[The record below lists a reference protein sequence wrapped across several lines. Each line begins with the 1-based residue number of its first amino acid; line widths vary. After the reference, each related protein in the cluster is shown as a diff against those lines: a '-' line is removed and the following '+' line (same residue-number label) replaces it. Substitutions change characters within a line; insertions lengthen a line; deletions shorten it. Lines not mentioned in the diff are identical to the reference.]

1 MHRELAV
8 SAKVL
13 IAPLERP
20 DHLPGIGIQQQ
31 LRGIESM
38 AAVRSPGAMGT
49 QPVDQTGT
57 RVGQVTVPH
66 VAGVGRQRISV
77 GFVFA
82 GFVKQAQLH
91 FVGMGRK
98 HRKVDA
104 LAIPMGTQWPR
115 APSFQFYAFHSSIT
129 VARGGKSRS
138 TDQGLPCQA
147 TCCAVAMPNG
157 VPCIAAAVE
166 SRICIEPFAVGA

>member
-13 IAPLERP
+13 IAPFERS

-66 VAGVGRQRISV
+66 VAGVGWQRIS
-77 GFVFA
+77 GGLAFA

-91 FVGMGRK
+91 LVGMSRK

-104 LAIPMGTQWPR
+104 LAIPVGAQWPR
-115 APSFQFYAFHSSIT
+115 VSCLQFHAFHSSIT

-138 TDQGLPCQA
+138 TDQGFPCQA
-147 TCCAVAMPNG
+147 TCCAVAMPSG
-157 VPCIAAAVE
+157 VPVLL
-166 SRICIEPFAVGA
+166 PP